1 MGDKTSYNALVSLLH
16 RHYHLFS
23 RFRSID
29 SMRMMEYRMSFL
41 FWVFVN
47 IIWSLFNIF
56 FFSILVGVSG
66 TIGGWSRQEILLL
79 LGVFTIV
86 DAFTWSIFYAN
97 LTEYASDIF
106 DGRLSLLLCR
116 PVNTQFYLMTRKA
129 NPQGL
134 FRFAIGTILIF
145 NSLSQ
150 LQITPSFANWVLFS
164 VFLIISFLFLYSFW
178 FGLTTC
184 AFFFERLENL
194 NEIIPAVRRLWQVPR
209 TAYMGSIGMSLTNI
223 IPFLFITSVPSE
235 ILLDRFS
242 YPILLYYFLIT
253 LLMMY
258 FSNRFFNFA
267 VRHYSGMAN

>member
-1 MGDKTSYNALVSLLH
+1 MGDKQQLNHFLAIVR
-16 RHYHLFS
+16 RHARLFM

-29 SMRMMEYRMSFL
+29 TMKMMEYRLSFL

-66 TIGGWSRQEILLL
+66 TIGGWNRQEIFLL

-97 LTEYASDIF
+97 LTEYATDIF

-129 NPQGL
+129 NPQGI
-134 FRFAIGTILIF
+134 FRLSIGVIIIF

-150 LQITPSFANWVLFS
+150 LQLAPSFLMWLLFIL
-164 VFLIISFLFLYSFW
+164 FMTISFVFLYSFW
-178 FGLTTC
+178 FLLTTG

-194 NEIIPAVRRLWQVPR
+194 NEIIPAVRRIWQVPR
-209 TAYMGSIGMSLTNI
+209 TAYVGSLGMSLINV
-223 IPFLFITSVPSE
+223 IPFLFITSIPSE
-235 ILLDRFS
+235 VLLGQFS
-242 YPILLYYFLIT
+242 YPTLIYYAIIT
-253 LLMMY
+253 LAIFLL
-258 FSNRFFNFA
+258 SKRFFNFA